1 MRTKLRRM
9 GILFSGIVIL
19 ILFSSF
25 HYGVREGTLICKSES
40 GRTLFNAKLE
50 DGIRLESAEF
60 IIDSSKILF
69 DYHDYDYVIFDPL
82 NKVYT
87 ICLEKKIEDKNCI
100 GKYVKFWT
108 IPSSFKLLSKVG
120 QGSLPHEVYA
130 FRAKIFGSEPR
141 NGFDFISK
149 EVELNCTLDLE

>member
-1 MRTKLRRM
+1 MRTKPTGMR
-9 GILFSGIVIL
+9 ILSSGIVIL

-25 HYGVREGTLICKSES
+25 HYGVREGTLSCKSES

-60 IIDSSKILF
+60 IIDSSKISF
-69 DYHDYDYVIFDPL
+69 NYMDYSYVIFDPL

-87 ICLEKKIEDKNCI
+87 ICLEKKVEAKSRL
-100 GKYVKFWT
+100 GKYVRFWT

-120 QGSLPHEVYA
+120 QGSLPHEVYT
-130 FRAKIFGSEPR
+130 FKAKIFGSEPR
-141 NGFDFISK
+141 NGFDFVSK
-149 EVELNCTLDLE
+149 EIELNCTLDLE